1 MNHPALPSRARFR
14 ALVAVATLVLVG
26 FAGAQVVVT
35 SSLIEVHKVPAG
47 GTVTGTLTVANVTQQ
62 PQRVRLSVGD
72 IREGGGSIGEPG
84 SWAHSAASTLNVPEV
99 VQLGARETRSV
110 PYTIRMPPDADGTY
124 IVALIATPDGEV
136 SEQSIGGDEEE
147 SIVILRQIVRYAVE
161 VIVDVPGN
169 ARSQV
174 SFNDPELTLSKEGT
188 PSFLV
193 GAHNLG
199 ERWAERVRYQFDL
212 YDATSGAYLASYPVE
227 RGRLFPGAQHRVR
240 VDFGALAPGSYQLLV
255 FADVGSDDVFA
266 ARYTLNVRP
275 DANDEPP
282 AGAPGEP

>member
-1 MNHPALPSRARFR
+1 MITATLPSRLRWVACS
-14 ALVAVATLVLVG
+14 ALGAAFLLG
-26 FAGAQVVVT
+26 FASAQVVVT
-35 SSLIEVHKVPAG
+35 SNLIEVFRVPAG
-47 GTVTGTLTVANVTQQ
+47 GTATGALTVANLTQQ

-72 IREGGGSIGEPG
+72 IREAGGAIGEPG
-84 SWAHSAASTLNVPEV
+84 TWSHSAAPIVSVQEV
-99 VQLGARETRSV
+99 IHLGARESRSI
-110 PYTIRMPPDADGTY
+110 PFAIRTPADADGTY

-136 SEQSIGGDEEE
+136 SDPNIDFDNDQPV
-147 SIVILRQIVRYAVE
+147 VILREVVRYAVE
-161 VIVDVPGN
+161 VIVDVPGD
-169 ARSQV
+169 ARTQV
-174 SFNDPELTLSKEGT
+174 TFSDPELRLSDAGS
-188 PSFLV
+188 PLFSV
-193 GAHNLG
+193 NARNHG

-212 YDATSGAYLASYPVE
+212 YDATSGAYLASYPVT
-227 RGRLFPGAQHRVR
+227 RGRLFPGAQQRVR